1 MSGKVTKPK
10 EEKDASKV
18 LDDAPPGTQEY
29 IMLRQ
34 DSIQS
39 AELKK
44 KESPFRAKCHEIFC
58 CPLKQVHHKEHTE
71 PEEPQLKGIVT
82 KLYSR
87 QGYHLQLQADGTID
101 GTKDEDSTYTLFNLI
116 PVGLRVVAI
125 QGVQTKLY
133 LAMNSEGYL
142 YTSINRLPHQDQM
155 QSSCLEPL
163 KPWQDWWISA
173 SSPESSFWELGRS
186 WSCPS

>member
-1 MSGKVTKPK
+1 MCTTYQLIPTLFLF
-10 EEKDASKV
+10 A
-18 LDDAPPGTQEY
+18 
-29 IMLRQ
+29 
-34 DSIQS
+34 
-39 AELKK
+39 
-44 KESPFRAKCHEIFC
+44 
-58 CPLKQVHHKEHTE
+58 
-71 PEEPQLKGIVT
+71 EPQLKGIVT

-142 YTSINRLPHQDQM
+142 YTSVSL
-155 QSSCLEPL
+155 SLCLCF
-163 KPWQDWWISA
+163 DY
-173 SSPESSFWELGRS
+173 SSFHLI
-186 WSCPS
+186 

>member
-1 MSGKVTKPK
+1 MPWALGSRDP
-10 EEKDASKV
+10 DMAI
-18 LDDAPPGTQEY
+18 LQ
-29 IMLRQ
+29 
-34 DSIQS
+34 
-39 AELKK
+39 
-44 KESPFRAKCHEIFC
+44 
-58 CPLKQVHHKEHTE
+58 
-71 PEEPQLKGIVT
+71 PQLKGIVT

-142 YTSINRLPHQDQM
+142 YTSINGLPQRDQM
-155 QSSCLEPL
+155 Q
-163 KPWQDWWISA
+163 
-173 SSPESSFWELGRS
+173 
-186 WSCPS
+186 